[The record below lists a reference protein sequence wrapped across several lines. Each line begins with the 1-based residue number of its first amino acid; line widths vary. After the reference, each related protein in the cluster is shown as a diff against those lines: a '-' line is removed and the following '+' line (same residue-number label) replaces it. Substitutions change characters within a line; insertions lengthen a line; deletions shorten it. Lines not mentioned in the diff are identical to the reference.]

1 MLKFQGFKISSRSKS
16 IQKSIMLK
24 KVINIF
30 KALYKGKLI
39 YFKRLNISKRWI
51 GNDYGGFYI
60 HPNYINSNSIIYSI
74 GIGEDISFDL
84 DIIEKFHCNVYG
96 FDPTPRSV
104 DFVEKGNAPSKFI
117 FNSIGVADSS
127 GVREFYLPINESHV
141 SGSLLKTP
149 IVSDDHKVLLKFKTL
164 DDIMKSFK
172 HVHIDILK
180 IDIEGFEYLLID
192 YLFTNNI
199 KINQLLI
206 EFHPDL
212 VEKGKS
218 LTKESILKLNSLG
231 LECFAVSDSF
241 SEFSFINTKITANE
255 NS

>member
-1 MLKFQGFKISSRSKS
+1 MFKFQGFIISSRSKS
-16 IQKSIMLK
+16 IQKRIMLK

-30 KALYKGKLI
+30 KALYRGKLI
-39 YFKRLNISKRWI
+39 YFKRLNISKRSI
-51 GNDYGGFYI
+51 GNNYGGFYI

-104 DFVEKGNAPSKFI
+104 DFVEKSNAPSKFI

-127 GVREFYLPINESHV
+127 GEREFYLPINESHV
-141 SGSLLKTP
+141 SGSLLKTS
-149 IVSDDHKVLLKFKTL
+149 IVSDEHKVLLKFKTL

-172 HVHIDILK
+172 HIHIDILK
-180 IDIEGFEYLLID
+180 IDIEGFEYPLID
-192 YLFTNNI
+192 YLFTKNI

-206 EFHPDL
+206 EFHSDL
-212 VEKGKS
+212 VSEGKEKTRS
-218 LTKESILKLNSLG
+218 AINKLNSLG
-231 LECFAVSDSF
+231 LKCYAVSDSF
-241 SEFSFINTKITANE
+241 SELSFINTKLLE
-255 NS
+255 K

>member
-1 MLKFQGFKISSRSKS
+1 M
-16 IQKSIMLK
+16 
-24 KVINIF
+24 
-30 KALYKGKLI
+30 
-39 YFKRLNISKRWI
+39 
-51 GNDYGGFYI
+51 
-60 HPNYINSNSIIYSI
+60 
-74 GIGEDISFDL
+74 
-84 DIIEKFHCNVYG
+84 
-96 FDPTPRSV
+96 
-104 DFVEKGNAPSKFI
+104 
-117 FNSIGVADSS
+117 
-127 GVREFYLPINESHV
+127 PINESHV
-141 SGSLLKTP
+141 SGSLLKTS

-192 YLFTNNI
+192 YLFINNI